1 MALKRVCEHDARA
14 RKVIKYLFI
23 GLQKPIKSIIKLLRY
38 MSDCVFVRTCLSSIT
53 QRRSDENEGASDP
66 PRFCCI

>member
-23 GLQKPIKSIIKLLRY
+23 GLQKTDKG
-38 MSDCVFVRTCLSSIT
+38 V
-53 QRRSDENEGASDP
+53 
-66 PRFCCI
+66 